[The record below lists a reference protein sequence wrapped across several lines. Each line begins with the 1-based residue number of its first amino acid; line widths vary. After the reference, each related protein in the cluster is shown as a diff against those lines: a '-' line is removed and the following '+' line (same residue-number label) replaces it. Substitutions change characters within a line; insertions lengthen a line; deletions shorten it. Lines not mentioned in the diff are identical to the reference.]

1 MRFLSDFRRKMV
13 RKLYI
18 QAYNSF
24 LLPERAF
31 ESYEDRVIAK
41 KAVEIVLNATRKRPG
56 FKGAV
61 SICTEVTSLLQKNR
75 K

>member
-41 KAVEIVLNATRKRPG
+41 KAVEIVLNATRKRAG

-75 K
+75 R